1 MEAPLKTFWLITSRR
16 DDFEVLTVRYRGE
29 REVMPVFGGAGEA
42 EQFLSLYGAFGGG
55 FRLRRSG
62 ADEVASLLLGPFSHV
77 EKVVLDPS
85 PGMDAE
91 ETIEL
96 VSMERLSFVHFLSS
110 TAGTALVRMEGKR
123 DLEFQNRTSWQDGL
137 RRNGEAPEKREV
149 YEALRRLFSERSQV
163 SDFDAR
169 ALSLLLWLRG
179 YLPNP
184 PPEQRVA
191 AALRVVFEDR
201 RAQNGRV
208 GGAA

>member
-1 MEAPLKTFWLITSRR
+1 MESPLKTFWLITSRR
-16 DDFEVLTVRYRGE
+16 DDFDVLTVRYRGE
-29 REVMPVFGGAGEA
+29 REVMPVFGGAEEA
-42 EQFLSLYGAFGGG
+42 EQFLYLYGAFGGG
-55 FRLRRSG
+55 FHPRRSG

-85 PGMDAE
+85 PWMDAE
-91 ETIEL
+91 EAIEL
-96 VSMERLSFVHFLSS
+96 VSMDRLGFVDSLSS
-110 TAGTALVRMEGKR
+110 TVEFTPVRGEGKR
-123 DLEFQNRTSWQDGL
+123 VPEFQNETSWRDGSQS
-137 RRNGEAPEKREV
+137 NGKAPEEREV
-149 YEALRRLFSERSQV
+149 CEALRRLFSERSQV

-191 AALRVVFEDR
+191 AALRAVLEDR
-201 RAQNGRV
+201 RVPSGRA